1 MGRTEIAGFPLK
13 SYETL
18 QVVAR
23 KTATSQSK
31 INGMGVVQSEPPTL
45 HDTGLLGVAATG
57 EKDSSDGLD
66 LAKGTV
72 R

>member
-1 MGRTEIAGFPLK
+1 MPLGAEYSHYTTQGFW
-13 SYETL
+13 
-18 QVVAR
+18 
-23 KTATSQSK
+23 
-31 INGMGVVQSEPPTL
+31 
-45 HDTGLLGVAATG
+45 GVAATG